1 MRNKKVQKLLKA
13 VPSAV
18 NHSEQ
23 LLIDVTTT
31 LSKVGK
37 KRSSRSVHVYRFVLL
52 GTTVSDEL
60 QSELDVAISA
70 QLQVSHL
77 MEIYDNN
84 EIEVCIVGVDFPD
97 LEELDIRIA
106 AAIGFFLGYA
116 PEDFC
121 CSSTMALAPRNCSRS
136 ARSTRYSSAKTN
148 VRAFPHPSW
157 PPSPDPKGL

>member
-1 MRNKKVQKLLKA
+1 MRKKKVRKLLNA

-37 KRSSRSVHVYRFVLL
+37 KRSSRSLHVYRFVLL
-52 GTTVSDEL
+52 GGTMSKEA
-60 QSELDVAISA
+60 QEQIHISINE
-70 QLQVSHL
+70 HL
-77 MEIYDNN
+77 RVTHLVEVYDNN

-97 LEELDIRIA
+97 LEELDIRVA

-116 PEDFC
+116 PEDVLLFVDDGAGSKELIEIGEIYEVLLC
-121 CSSTMALAPRNCSRS
+121 EDERESVPAPVLA
-136 ARSTRYSSAKTN
+136 AVA
-148 VRAFPHPSW
+148 
-157 PPSPDPKGL
+157 

>member
-116 PEDFC
+116 PEDVLLFVDDGAGSKELLEIGEIYEVLLC
-121 CSSTMALAPRNCSRS
+121 EDERESVPAPVLA
-136 ARSTRYSSAKTN
+136 AVA
-148 VRAFPHPSW
+148 
-157 PPSPDPKGL
+157 